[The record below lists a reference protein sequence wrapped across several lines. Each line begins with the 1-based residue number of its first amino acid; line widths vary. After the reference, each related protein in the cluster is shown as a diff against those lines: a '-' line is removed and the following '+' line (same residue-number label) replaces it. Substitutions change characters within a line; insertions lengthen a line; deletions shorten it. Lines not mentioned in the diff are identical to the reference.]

1 MEVRCMN
8 YKNNTKIILL
18 LSIGLLL
25 IPGCHKSPTAEDV
38 VLNDPFLTILFYSHE
53 TSITSDVLQSIKNK
67 EEFKTMDAY
76 CETPDYFD
84 LAMDLGK
91 FILGISNIDHNPLN
105 SYLLNP
111 LNMGRSILAS
121 RNYCIPTEFSSNVNF
136 PIINGLLYFW
146 SSEKYSA
153 IATLEDYIKNKQ
165 IIRENYLENENTN
178 VELSTIIVT
187 GKVESKG
194 FINPSNPF
202 EYFLIIRPES
212 MSNIKVFVEGN
223 DRIMRKATVGDNYK
237 LLCNTYGLKSGIIEE
252 QKELVY
258 TITHCDLLT
267 PELFDIKPDQIESVT
282 NYLNGMKQCKRNELY
297 FDGKCLDLSQNS
309 PELPNPGNSKPQNS
323 EPTPPPKNPSA
334 QAPNQY
340 DSAAAQKNLQAIADT
355 LFVKC
360 NSEDEYDSGNSLC
373 VNSKLH
379 NSNLHDAFFT
389 KYPCF
394 SENDFKY
401 FNAIVN
407 GDNIF
412 MGDPTDEDKWNDG
425 IDYLNKEHTSAC
437 NDPAKH
443 KSLVRPLEQSDRISY
458 NDFKSK
464 YPCLSDEDYKIY
476 LDDFNQSISKGTLK
490 IVFKDKTDLEYDN
503 NLACVSKTES
513 IADLLAHHVEQ
524 EIKLEEGKPSGQFF
538 SIKQGLKPCL
548 KNPNTCT
555 TSIAP
560 LVRESYVKFN
570 RGIIATILLTNNDS
584 FDINLFKEIQRTLLL
599 PTTDSSERQRI
610 ANKSPVGREIMKATK
625 LSAEDKNN
633 IFSIWYLRQI
643 PYAGEEIWKESNSS
657 NSWDYYLNR
666 ADQYL
671 EQVSIPTPPPT
682 NPAAQA
688 PVQPTAI
695 PTSPSS
701 TESSILYNT
710 SGSWKIQLHG
720 NIPTSEGQKI
730 ALLLNQ
736 WNDAMNQHNADAV
749 AKTHTNNAI
758 IRGNYYTIEAYRDKE
773 AKAFKK
779 HPDFAQSPVSD
790 VYAAPL
796 QNKKGYYLIFDLTF
810 SQGGKDTRT
819 EIMLVVLHDGV
830 NYKID
835 YESDISTDRNL
846 IKKME
851 MENYTLSSS
860 KACTQLAEQILMES
874 PQFRYDC
881 IPDYL
886 LVNQILVCKND
897 ECGIGVG
904 ERGIVVENYK
914 FDYKSMQFTIEN
926 FNDNSEYTYTIHP
939 KYTSQIRQLCP

>member
-1 MEVRCMN
+1 
-8 YKNNTKIILL
+8 
-18 LSIGLLL
+18 
-25 IPGCHKSPTAEDV
+25 
-38 VLNDPFLTILFYSHE
+38 
-53 TSITSDVLQSIKNK
+53 
-67 EEFKTMDAY
+67 
-76 CETPDYFD
+76 
-84 LAMDLGK
+84 
-91 FILGISNIDHNPLN
+91 
-105 SYLLNP
+105 
-111 LNMGRSILAS
+111 
-121 RNYCIPTEFSSNVNF
+121 
-136 PIINGLLYFW
+136 
-146 SSEKYSA
+146 
-153 IATLEDYIKNKQ
+153 
-165 IIRENYLENENTN
+165 
-178 VELSTIIVT
+178 
-187 GKVESKG
+187 
-194 FINPSNPF
+194 
-202 EYFLIIRPES
+202 
-212 MSNIKVFVEGN
+212 
-223 DRIMRKATVGDNYK
+223 
-237 LLCNTYGLKSGIIEE
+237 
-252 QKELVY
+252 
-258 TITHCDLLT
+258 
-267 PELFDIKPDQIESVT
+267 
-282 NYLNGMKQCKRNELY
+282 
-297 FDGKCLDLSQNS
+297 
-309 PELPNPGNSKPQNS
+309 
-323 EPTPPPKNPSA
+323 
-334 QAPNQY
+334 
-340 DSAAAQKNLQAIADT
+340 
-355 LFVKC
+355 
-360 NSEDEYDSGNSLC
+360 
-373 VNSKLH
+373 
-379 NSNLHDAFFT
+379 
-389 KYPCF
+389 
-394 SENDFKY
+394 
-401 FNAIVN
+401 
-407 GDNIF
+407 
-412 MGDPTDEDKWNDG
+412 
-425 IDYLNKEHTSAC
+425 
-437 NDPAKH
+437 
-443 KSLVRPLEQSDRISY
+443 
-458 NDFKSK
+458 
-464 YPCLSDEDYKIY
+464 
-476 LDDFNQSISKGTLK
+476 
-490 IVFKDKTDLEYDN
+490 
-503 NLACVSKTES
+503 
-513 IADLLAHHVEQ
+513 
-524 EIKLEEGKPSGQFF
+524 
-538 SIKQGLKPCL
+538 
-548 KNPNTCT
+548 
-555 TSIAP
+555 
-560 LVRESYVKFN
+560 
-570 RGIIATILLTNNDS
+570 
-584 FDINLFKEIQRTLLL
+584 
-599 PTTDSSERQRI
+599 DSSERQRI

-710 SGSWKIQLHG
+710 NGSWKIQLHG

-749 AKTHTNNAI
+749 AKTHTNNAR

-779 HPDFAQSPVSD
+779 HPDFAQTPVSD

-851 MENYTLSSS
+851 IDTIPSS